1 MYSSVS
7 FIQPMFH
14 LKPNPSPPRCTGRD
28 TPGQAVD
35 SSAII
40 MIPGTRL

>member
-14 LKPNPSPPRCTGRD
+14 LNPKPSPPRCTGRD